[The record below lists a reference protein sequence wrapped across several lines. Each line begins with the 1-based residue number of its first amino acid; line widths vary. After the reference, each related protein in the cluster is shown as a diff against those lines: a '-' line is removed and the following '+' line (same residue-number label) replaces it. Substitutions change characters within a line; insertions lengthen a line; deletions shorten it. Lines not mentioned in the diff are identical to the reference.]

1 MSKSS
6 KSYKKEAH
14 KVIAHLGGGGGGKE
28 VGKKS
33 VGTRV
38 NFGEVTP
45 ANVKILEV
53 VNQAVFGEPTPFGD
67 DFASSILAEP
77 DHTRFS
83 TDSSLTTPH
92 IHTSHIRLQIHTSD
106 YTHHTSDANNNN
118 NNNSTHKTTQ
128 HNCLNSVPCMT
139 DSYGLQFTTQTCL
152 LDTYQA
158 TRSATWWPSLR
169 RQCSPPT
176 SG

>member
-92 IHTSHIRLQIHTSD
+92 IHTSHIRLQTSHIRLHTSHIR
-106 YTHHTSDANNNN
+106 YNQQQQQHTQDDA
-118 NNNSTHKTTQ
+118 TQ
-128 HNCLNSVPCMT
+128 L
-139 DSYGLQFTTQTCL
+139 FE
-152 LDTYQA
+152 
-158 TRSATWWPSLR
+158 R
-169 RQCSPPT
+169 CSMHD
-176 SG
+176 

>member
-106 YTHHTSDANNNN
+106 ATNNNQQQQQH
-118 NNNSTHKTTQ
+118 THTQDDTTQ
-128 HNCLNSVPCMT
+128 L
-139 DSYGLQFTTQTCL
+139 FE
-152 LDTYQA
+152 
-158 TRSATWWPSLR
+158 
-169 RQCSPPT
+169 QCSMHD
-176 SG
+176 